1 MPCIISVAC
10 LLAFAALLACLRS
23 LEACLTSLL
32 PRRTF
37 LSYPLCPPPL
47 QRYNV
52 DGQGSIELDEFREAL
67 QLESD
72 PVLVKGFM
80 AYAQGSMTNL

>member
-1 MPCIISVAC
+1 MRRNATTFCR
-10 LLAFAALLACLRS
+10 RS
-23 LEACLTSLL
+23 
-32 PRRTF
+32 RT
-37 LSYPLCPPPL
+37 P

-52 DGQGSIELDEFREAL
+52 DGQGSIEFDEFREAL

>member
-1 MPCIISVAC
+1 MPVTWCADSVSHPFSLPSNATQRYT
-10 LLAFAALLACLRS
+10 ALCRPS
-23 LEACLTSLL
+23 PT
-32 PRRTF
+32 P
-37 LSYPLCPPPL
+37 

-52 DGQGSIELDEFREAL
+52 DGQGSIEFDEFREAL